1 MLCTI
6 RSNAGRVQ
14 LVASESHVVIDVQ
27 GCHRGVDGIERY
39 DHGFITL
46 RHAEAREL
54 SDVLSRLLA
63 LSLSQEAG
71 EASGRTETTARISR
85 DAA

>member
-14 LVASESHVVIDVQ
+14 LVALESHVVIDIQ

-39 DHGFITL
+39 DHGFIAL
-46 RHAEAREL
+46 RHAKAREL
-54 SDVLSRLLA
+54 RDVLSRLLA
-63 LSLSQEAG
+63 LSLNQEAR
-71 EASGRTETTARISR
+71 EANGRTETTARISR